1 LIVLCV
7 FNLSI
12 TNYSEQKVEIP
23 LIPTFWATR
32 QLTQSVRAKSSD
44 DSGTFLTG
52 INNEFEQQDEDED
65 SISQSK
71 PSTSPALLYGSDEN
85 SIEFNLD
92 LEHLDHLEEKKKKSL
107 HKSISTPANIQQH
120 PMLPL
125 INSVS
130 TLDLLKIRQNYSKIY
145 TNRFFLLYLNENIFE
160 LLFDIFKITHCIF

>member
-1 LIVLCV
+1 MMILVMFGHAFVHYKYI
-7 FNLSI
+7 SI

-32 QLTQSVRAKSSD
+32 QRTQNARVKSSD

-52 INNEFEQQDEDED
+52 INNDFEEQQDEEDED
-65 SISQSK
+65 PK
-71 PSTSPALLYGSDEN
+71 PNTSPAVLYGNDEN
-85 SIEFNLD
+85 SMDLNKD
-92 LEHLDHLEEKKKKSL
+92 LEHLDHVEDKKTKSL

-120 PMLPL
+120 PLLPL

-145 TNRFFLLYLNENIFE
+145 TSRYYLLYLIEYIFR
-160 LLFDIFKITHCIF
+160 L

>member
-1 LIVLCV
+1 MIVLCV

-32 QLTQSVRAKSSD
+32 QLTQNVRVKSSD

-85 SIEFNLD
+85 SIDLNLG
-92 LEHLDHLEEKKKKSL
+92 LEHLDHLEEKKRKSL
-107 HKSISTPANIQQH
+107 YKSISTPANIQQH

-145 TNRFFLLYLNENIFE
+145 TSRFFFTVLE
-160 LLFDIFKITHCIF
+160 

>member
-1 LIVLCV
+1 MCV

-12 TNYSEQKVEIP
+12 SNYSEQKVEIP
-23 LIPTFWATR
+23 LIPTFWATK
-32 QLTQSVRAKSSD
+32 QLTQNARVKSSN

-52 INNEFEQQDEDED
+52 INNEFEHQDEDED
-65 SISQSK
+65 PISQSK

-85 SIEFNLD
+85 SIELNLD
-92 LEHLDHLEEKKKKSL
+92 LEHLDHLEEKKKKTL
-107 HKSISTPANIQQH
+107 HKSISAANIQQH

-145 TNRFFLLYLNENIFE
+145 TSRFFLLYLNENIFE
-160 LLFDIFKITHCIF
+160 LLFDIFKITHCIY

>member
-1 LIVLCV
+1 MIVLCL

-12 TNYSEQKVEIP
+12 TNYSVEIP

-32 QLTQSVRAKSSD
+32 QLTQNARVKSSD

-65 SISQSK
+65 PISQSK

-85 SIEFNLD
+85 SIELSLD
-92 LEHLDHLEEKKKKSL
+92 LEHLDHLEEKKNKSL

-145 TNRFFLLYLNENIFE
+145 TSRFFLLYLNENIF
-160 LLFDIFKITHCIF
+160 